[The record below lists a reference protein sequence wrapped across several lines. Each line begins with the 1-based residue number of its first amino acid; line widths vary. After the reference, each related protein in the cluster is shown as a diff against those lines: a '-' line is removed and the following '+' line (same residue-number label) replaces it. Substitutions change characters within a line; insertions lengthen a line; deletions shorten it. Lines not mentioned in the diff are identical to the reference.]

1 MIIYFLFIKI
11 NLITNKIPKKLIYK
25 KGGMKKKL
33 YKAVDVK
40 SNYDND
46 NIEIIKDIRKIENQS
61 ENEWFVV
68 VHRSEYFPPRRSK
81 INHK

>member
-1 MIIYFLFIKI
+1 
-11 NLITNKIPKKLIYK
+11 
-25 KGGMKKKL
+25 MKKKL

-61 ENEWFVV
+61 ENEWFV
-68 VHRSEYFPPRRSK
+68 SST
-81 INHK
+81 